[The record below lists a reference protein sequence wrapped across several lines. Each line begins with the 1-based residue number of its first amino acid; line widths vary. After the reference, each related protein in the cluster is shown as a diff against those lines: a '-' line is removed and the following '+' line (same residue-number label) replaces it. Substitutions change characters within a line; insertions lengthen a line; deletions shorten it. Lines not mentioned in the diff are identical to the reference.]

1 MKEIEMFF
9 RQLSSFLV
17 KSFFSI
23 FIRFCRPK
31 LPISPQEINS
41 SSGGPL
47 MIQTGGQFT
56 LVGLSSFSVTDCAA
70 PFPAVFTRITFF
82 LEWMAAALTATM

>member
-1 MKEIEMFF
+1 
-9 RQLSSFLV
+9 
-17 KSFFSI
+17 
-23 FIRFCRPK
+23 
-31 LPISPQEINS
+31 
-41 SSGGPL
+41 